1 MLPVESPDDDSIN
14 GEVQPTGSK
23 SSDRLGQPAEE
34 KDEGNSSS
42 KKAVPSG
49 NSAKPKSKG
58 VPSTS
63 KHRDAGGHV
72 IADTDIARCEAKADQ
87 FYKNPLDMDAFIT
100 KVICIQFVKENPGS
114 LWSSNFPNIL
124 IHKKNPL
131 IMVISCYT
139 LNTCIEMGAPH
150 SSLGQGFPGPMY
162 SRFGQNY
169 FVTFTKINS
178 PAIV

>member
-1 MLPVESPDDDSIN
+1 MTPQREVYELSIKL
-14 GEVQPTGSK
+14 GEGFRSW
-23 SSDRLGQPAEE
+23 SE
-34 KDEGNSSS
+34 
-42 KKAVPSG
+42 
-49 NSAKPKSKG
+49 
-58 VPSTS
+58 
-63 KHRDAGGHV
+63 
-72 IADTDIARCEAKADQ
+72 
-87 FYKNPLDMDAFIT
+87 